1 MTRTADSGTDTVQV
15 HRVAATAVLL
25 RDTDRGP
32 EVLMLERPSDR
43 GSFAGAWVF
52 PGGSV
57 DAADGLP
64 GVPEAQ
70 TALGEEAAARRAA
83 VREVYEESA
92 LELDEDALVLVSCW
106 TPPAAA
112 PRRFRTWFYYASAP
126 AGEITLSPEESVGYR
141 WIHPVAALHLHEEE
155 RLQLVAPTWVT
166 LHSLAGAASVAEVLA
181 DARRAALQTYATH
194 LYAPEQGR
202 ILLWQGDVAYDDDEL
217 FDSAGPHH
225 RLDTR
230 GRPWSFERSGL

>member
-1 MTRTADSGTDTVQV
+1 MTHNADAGAGTVQV

-64 GVPEAQ
+64 GAPGAQ
-70 TALGEEAAARRAA
+70 AAPGEEEAARRAA

-92 LELDEDALVLVSCW
+92 LELQEGSLALVSCW
-106 TPPAAA
+106 TPPAAV

-126 AGEITLSPEESVGYR
+126 EGEIALSPAESVGYR
-141 WIHPVAALHLHEEE
+141 WIHPASALQLHKEEH
-155 RLQLVAPTWVT
+155 LQLVAPTWVT
-166 LHSLAGAASVAEVLA
+166 LHSLIDAASVDEVLA
-181 DARRAALQTYATH
+181 GARGAVPQEYATH
-194 LYAPEQGR
+194 LYTPEQGR
-202 ILLWQGDVAYDDDEL
+202 ILLWQGDVAYNDEDL
-217 FDSAGPHH
+217 FDSVGPRH

-230 GRPWSFERSGL
+230 GRPWVYEHSRN